1 MMISISHPNFTP
13 HFLKKFNIKNP
24 KIMKPYIM
32 TSEGTELEKMLK
44 DFLLDI
50 DDEIQKT
57 SDLGLE
63 SLSKEFSDLYSHTEH
78 FYRNVIKGISIDST
92 QRNKIRISIKHYL
105 KQKIHE

>member
-1 MMISISHPNFTP
+1 
-13 HFLKKFNIKNP
+13 
-24 KIMKPYIM
+24 MKPYIM

-63 SLSKEFSDLYSHTEH
+63 SLSKECSDLYSYIEH
-78 FYRNVIKGISIDST
+78 FYRNVIKGISIDLT

-105 KQKIHE
+105 KQKIYE